1 MHYFANLLFCVF
13 SLDIFNIYVYAT
25 PSKNVMEGTYVTLTC
40 SENSNAIVYQYEWL
54 KGRQVVGNS
63 STLTL
68 ASIQRE
74 DSGDYYCRV
83 SATIPNT
90 TRTITWANRL
100 YMYVKCKFLLLYDLS
115 KLQFSRKQQ
124 NFMEQI
130 LD

>member
-1 MHYFANLLFCVF
+1 M
-13 SLDIFNIYVYAT
+13 
-25 PSKNVMEGTYVTLTC
+25 TLTC

-90 TRTITWANRL
+90 TRTITWAKRL

>member
-1 MHYFANLLFCVF
+1 M
-13 SLDIFNIYVYAT
+13 
-25 PSKNVMEGTYVTLTC
+25 TLTC

-68 ASIQRE
+68 ASIQGE
-74 DSGDYYCRV
+74 DSGLYYCRV

-100 YMYVKCKFLLLYDLS
+100 YLYVKCKFLLLYDLF

-130 LD
+130 LH